1 MLLRYFRLS
10 IDTFIPV
17 RSCITPEVLCPWH
30 FLTFGVLGS
39 CVFGLHGP
47 LTLDFSA
54 ICGFETARPVEFR
67 FYSAN
72 FSPRHANWLTVGVRN
87 AHCARVFSTSGVWPF
102 PPGCLPAVLPVAFGG
117 PTSPGL
123 DSMAPGRSPPGLDA
137 PNIINPGFAFRPR
150 GKSGCAPVRTN
161 SLSRPIAFHCPP
173 PWMATPLRAPRSF
186 FSPPGRSKARYA
198 HGL

>member
-1 MLLRYFRLS
+1 MAFAGLRGAGFLLFWSSWPIDFGLLGLLNLCGLRNFEFTPRFFSSSRRLAGRWRAKCAL
-10 IDTFIPV
+10 
-17 RSCITPEVLCPWH
+17 RSC
-30 FLTFGVLGS
+30 FLYLGGV
-39 CVFGLHGP
+39 
-47 LTLDFSA
+47 A
-54 ICGFETARPVEFR
+54 
-67 FYSAN
+67 
-72 FSPRHANWLTVGVRN
+72 
-87 AHCARVFSTSGVWPF
+87 PF

-123 DSMAPGRSPPGLDA
+123 DSIAPGRSPPGFEA

-173 PWMATPLRAPRSF
+173 PWMATPLLAPRSF